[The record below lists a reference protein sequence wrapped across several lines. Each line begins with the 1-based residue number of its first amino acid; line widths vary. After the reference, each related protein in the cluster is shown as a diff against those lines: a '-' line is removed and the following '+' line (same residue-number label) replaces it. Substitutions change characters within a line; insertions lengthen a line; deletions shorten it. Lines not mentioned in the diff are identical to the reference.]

1 MSRVLGW
8 VDGFLAFF
16 VYLLMLMML
25 VYFIL
30 SFRTVCSN
38 TWNVGYGSLIK
49 LMNSSSVLGCR
60 V

>member
-1 MSRVLGW
+1 MSHVLGW

-16 VYLLMLMML
+16 VYLLMLMVL

-30 SFRTVCSN
+30 LFRTVCSN

-49 LMNSSSVLGCR
+49 LMNSARVLG
-60 V
+60 